1 MRFPPESLKEWVS
14 WFIYPRFPRKVLTVY
29 DRTGELDAECF
40 DEEIEIVARTKTMSI
55 VKCTRYNGDGE
66 EDERTW
72 RSWATLGGDP
82 FQYSEM
88 YTPSELF
95 GVYTTRWTMGMG
107 VLVYTLF
114 LFSLFLG
121 FVDQVWWL
129 MLVLLVYIL
138 ANVQRF
144 GTPSIQH
151 LTLHVAGSV
160 GGLPFAAPGPV
171 PQSVL
176 SLSQLLQVLHQ
187 PDMIAGDETV
197 RDLVKEIESLKE
209 VNRRLYGLIIRI
221 ERESDKMYDVAH
233 KIAEELSHSI
243 IEEVREAYERLLSR
257 RTKMMLIIAFATLL
271 LGLILGF
278 LAGNTLSVGVA
289 PP

>member
-40 DEEIEIVARTKTMSI
+40 DEEIETVVRTKNLTVI
-55 VKCTRYNGDGE
+55 RCTRYN
-66 EDERTW
+66 EDEQEWRTW
-72 RSWATLGGDP
+72 GTLGGDP
-82 FQYSEM
+82 FQYSEL
-88 YTPSELF
+88 YTPSEIF
-95 GVYTTRWTMGMG
+95 GIYTTRWTVGMG
-107 VLVYTLF
+107 LVVYTLF

-129 MLVLLVYIL
+129 MLVLLVYII
-138 ANVQRF
+138 ANTQRF
-144 GTPSIQH
+144 GTPSIRH
-151 LTLHVAGSV
+151 LSLHVVGSL
-160 GGLPFAAPGPV
+160 GGLPFLVPGPT
-171 PQSVL
+171 PQS
-176 SLSQLLQVLHQ
+176 SLSMSQLMRVLHQ
-187 PDMIAGDETV
+187 PEMVVNDDTV

-243 IEEVREAYERLLSR
+243 IEEVRESYEKLLTR
-257 RTKMMLIIAFATLL
+257 RTKVMTLLMFAMLL

-278 LAGNTLSVGVA
+278 LAGTTTAVEVA